1 MQDEYPIKRRFP
13 RFTVLGKVEG
23 KIVASYEAT
32 LVNLSLGGALV
43 EHSSMVRPGSMSQ
56 LMLPFGQ
63 EEILVTCR
71 VVRSHL
77 SRREARGKES
87 VLIYQTGLEFLNAPS
102 ETLAALEE
110 LIAAARP
117 GGGTRGGATVTLLM
131 MEPPV
136 PPA

>member
-1 MQDEYPIKRRFP
+1 MHDEYPIKRRFP

-56 LMLPFGQ
+56 LMLPYGQ
-63 EEILVTCR
+63 GEIRVTCR

-77 SRREARGKES
+77 SRREVRGKES
-87 VLIYQTGLEFLNAPS
+87 VLIYQTGLEFLNPSS
-102 ETLAALEE
+102 ETRTALEE

-117 GGGTRGGATVTLLM
+117 GGGTRGAAPVTLLM

>member
-1 MQDEYPIKRRFP
+1 MHEEYPIQRRFP

-23 KIVASYEAT
+23 RIVASYEAT

-63 EEILVTCR
+63 GEILVTCR

-117 GGGTRGGATVTLLM
+117 GGGTRGGAPVTLLM
-131 MEPPV
+131 MEPPA

>member
-1 MQDEYPIKRRFP
+1 MGDEYPIKRRFP
-13 RFTVLGKVEG
+13 RFAVLGKVGG

-56 LMLPFGQ
+56 LFLPHGTG
-63 EEILVTCR
+63 EIQLTCR

-77 SRREARGKES
+77 SRRETHGPAS
-87 VLIYQTGLEFLNAPS
+87 MVVYQTGLEFLNPPPDI
-102 ETLAALEE
+102 LVALEE
-110 LIAAARP
+110 LMAASRA
-117 GGGTRGGATVTLLM
+117 GGGAPGPSTVTLLV
-131 MEPPV
+131 EESPF

>member
-1 MQDEYPIKRRFP
+1 VQDEYPIKRRFP